1 MNSSKTG
8 RNTTQRWFV
17 FLVLVSVPLVAAA
30 NDKKP
35 STYTPPRAGYTP
47 PKASAPAH
55 VAPRPAPHVQASAPR
70 HANAIPKNT
79 TQGSTGTATRVSGF
93 NSTGHTTPTSATLAT
108 RARPSMQTPSA
119 HIMPAHTMAGSLGHT
134 VSLRNGGTATVNSN
148 GNVRS
153 IQTSGM
159 TINHGA
165 QGQRQIV
172 TERNGQ
178 RLVSTGPNQ
187 GYSQRQYVSRNGQT
201 YVQRTYVANNV
212 TYTRVYTSYT
222 YSGVTYYNYVP
233 VVYYRPAFYGWVY
246 NPWVAPVYYS
256 WGWYGAPWYA
266 SYGYYYAPAPV
277 YSSPSLWLTDY
288 LLAENLKL
296 AYQAQANANTANQ
309 AQSNAQAYAQPNTPA
324 PQPSQRDNVALSPEV
339 KQAIAEEVKAELA
352 AEQAAS
358 ATTQPT
364 SLSQNQPPPALD
376 PSHRVFVVAGNLA
389 ASSDTGQEC
398 ALTSGDIITRVT
410 DTPNKDQKVTVLI
423 TTSKKTDCATGLLL
437 AVPVQELQEM
447 HNHFRE
453 QVDSG
458 LKILADSKGTGG
470 LPAAPDTH
478 VVNGEVPQPPPDAG
492 IEARLQAQQF
502 EADRLEA
509 DVRRQTAGGQGAGS

>member
-1 MNSSKTG
+1 MDSSKTG
-8 RNTTQRWFV
+8 QNTPQRWFV
-17 FLVLVSVPLVAAA
+17 FLVLVTVPLVAAA
-30 NDKKP
+30 NDKK
-35 STYTPPRAGYTP
+35 SSSDTQPRASYNP
-47 PKASAPAH
+47 PKASATTHIAS
-55 VAPRPAPHVQASAPR
+55 RPAPRAHASTPR
-70 HANAIPKNT
+70 QSNAIPKNT
-79 TQGSTGTATRVSGF
+79 PQGSTGTAPKVTGF
-93 NSTGHTTPTSATLAT
+93 TSTGHTSPTSATLAT

-119 HIMPAHTMAGSLGHT
+119 HIMAGSLGRT
-134 VSLRNGGTATVNSN
+134 VSLSNGGTATVNSN
-148 GNVRS
+148 GNIRS
-153 IQTSGM
+153 IQASGM

-165 QGQRQIV
+165 QGQRQII

-187 GYSQRQYVSRNGQT
+187 GYSQRQYVTRNGQT
-201 YVQRTYVANNV
+201 YIQRTYVVNNV
-212 TYTRVYTSYT
+212 TSTRVYSSYT

-233 VVYYRPAFYGWVY
+233 VAYYRPVFYGWAY
-246 NPWVAPVYYS
+246 NPWRAPVYYS
-256 WGWYGAPWYA
+256 WAWYGAPWYA
-266 SYGYYYAPAPV
+266 AYWYYYAPAPV

-288 LLAENLKL
+288 LLAENLRL
-296 AYQAQANANTANQ
+296 AYQAQANANAAGQ
-309 AQSNAQAYAQPNTPA
+309 AQTNAEAYAQPSTPA
-324 PQPSQRDNVALSPEV
+324 PQPSQSGNVALSPEV

-358 ATTQPT
+358 VKPQQS
-364 SLSQNQPPPALD
+364 SLSQNEPPPALD
-376 PSHRVFVVAGNLA
+376 PSHRVFVVASNLA

-423 TTSKKTDCATGLLL
+423 TTSKKTDCAAGLLL

-447 HNHFRE
+447 RNHFRE

-478 VVNGEVPQPPPDAG
+478 MVSGEVPQPPPDLG
-492 IEARLQAQQF
+492 IEAKLQAQQF
-502 EADRLEA
+502 EADRFEA
-509 DVRRQTAGGQGAGS
+509 DVKRQNVGGQGAGS

>member
-1 MNSSKTG
+1 M
-8 RNTTQRWFV
+8 
-17 FLVLVSVPLVAAA
+17 
-30 NDKKP
+30 
-35 STYTPPRAGYTP
+35 
-47 PKASAPAH
+47 
-55 VAPRPAPHVQASAPR
+55 
-70 HANAIPKNT
+70 
-79 TQGSTGTATRVSGF
+79 
-93 NSTGHTTPTSATLAT
+93 
-108 RARPSMQTPSA
+108 
-119 HIMPAHTMAGSLGHT
+119 MAGPAGHT
-134 VSLRNGGTATVNSN
+134 VSLRNGGTATVNRD

-153 IQTSGM
+153 IQASGM

-187 GYSQRQYVSRNGQT
+187 GYSQRSYVTRNGQT
-201 YVQRTYVANNV
+201 YVQRTYVVNNV
-212 TYTRVYTSYT
+212 TYTRVYSSYT

-233 VVYYRPAFYGWVY
+233 VAYYRPAFYGWAY
-246 NPWVAPVYYS
+246 NPWQARVYFS

-296 AYQAQANANTANQ
+296 AYQAQANAATQ
-309 AQSNAQAYAQPNTPA
+309 AQSNAQVYAQSNSPA
-324 PQPSQRDNVALSPEV
+324 PQQSQGDHVVLTPEV
-339 KQAIAEEVKAELA
+339 KQAIAEEVKAQLV

-358 ATTQPT
+358 TNPQQA
-364 SLSQNQPPPALD
+364 SLSQNEPPPALD
-376 PSHRVFVVAGNLA
+376 PAHRVFVVAGNLA

-398 ALTSGDIITRVT
+398 TLTSGDIITRVS
-410 DTPNKDQKVTVLI
+410 DSPNKDQKVTVLI
-423 TTSKKTDCATGLLL
+423 TTSKKTDCTAGLLL

-458 LKILADSKGTGG
+458 LKILADSQGKGG

-478 VVNGEVPQPPPDAG
+478 MVNSDVPEPPPDAG
-492 IEARLQAQQF
+492 IQAKLQAQQF

-509 DVRRQTAGGQGAGS
+509 DVKRQTVSGSGSGS